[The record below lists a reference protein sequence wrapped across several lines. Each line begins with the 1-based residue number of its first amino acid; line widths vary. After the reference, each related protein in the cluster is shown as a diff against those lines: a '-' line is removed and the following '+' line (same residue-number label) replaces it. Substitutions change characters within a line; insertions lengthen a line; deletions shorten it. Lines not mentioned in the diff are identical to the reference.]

1 MEIGRISDLSGTFEA
16 FPGVNGKVLFGGKN
30 LMFFLVEIEGAGT
43 VPEHSHPHEQ
53 MGICLSGRAEFRAG
67 DQTEIVEAGMAYW
80 FRSNER
86 HAVRVMGEGS
96 AIFLD
101 VFSPPREDYMR
112 RAKG

>member
-1 MEIGRISDLSGTFEA
+1 MEIGRISDLSGSFEA
-16 FPGVNGKVLFGGKN
+16 FPGVAGKVLFGGKK
-30 LMFFLVEIEGAGT
+30 LMFFLVEIKEAGT

-67 DQTEIVEAGMAYW
+67 DQTAIVEAGAAYW

-86 HAVRVMGEGS
+86 HAVRTLGKGS

-101 VFSPPREDYMR
+101 VFSPPREDYMK
-112 RAKG
+112 RAKA

>member
-1 MEIGRISDLSGTFEA
+1 MEIGRISDLSGSFEA
-16 FPGVNGKVLFGGKN
+16 FPGVRGKVLFDGKN
-30 LMFFLVEIEGAGT
+30 LMFFLVEIEADGT

-67 DQTEIVEAGMAYW
+67 DQTAIVGAGVAYW

-86 HAVRVMGEGS
+86 HAVRVMGEEG
-96 AIFLD
+96 ATFLD
-101 VFSPPREDYMR
+101 VFGPPREDYMQ